1 MVRAV
6 TRREILTAAGLG
18 TAASCARGGRKRVAV
33 IPKGT
38 SHMFWVT
45 VRAGALAAGKEFGLD
60 VQWNGPNQ
68 ETEIGRQIQILDA
81 AIAQRVDG
89 IVLAAC
95 DRKALVQPVDKAVA
109 AGIPV
114 TIFDSGLDSTN
125 YMSWVAT
132 DNVAAG
138 AMGARAL
145 AKLIGGKGKVAII
158 QHVPGSVSTMD
169 RETGFEMTLE
179 KEFPEIKVVQKLY
192 GMSDR
197 AKAMSAAENILTANP
212 DLAGMFAST
221 EPSASG
227 LLLAVKARGLG
238 GKLKVVGFDANDSM
252 IEEVRAGN
260 LHAMVVQ
267 DPFKIGFEAV
277 HTIAIKLSGKE
288 APRRMDLEAVVVSKE
303 NIDTPGIRKLLKP
316 DVMA

>member
-1 MVRAV
+1 M
-6 TRREILTAAGLG
+6 TRREALVAAAGAM
-18 TAASCARGGRKRVAV
+18 AAGCARDQRKRVAV

-68 ETEIGRQIQILDA
+68 ETEIGRQIQIVDS

-95 DRKALVQPVDKAVA
+95 DRKALVQTVDKAVA

-114 TIFDSGLDSTN
+114 TVFDSGLDSTN

-132 DNVAAG
+132 DNIAAG

-145 AKLIGGKGKVAII
+145 AKLIGGKGKVAVI

-169 RETGFEMTLE
+169 RETGFEDAIA
-179 KEFPEIKVVQKLY
+179 KEFPEIKIVQKLY

-197 AKAMSAAENILTANP
+197 AKAMSAAENILTAHP
-212 DLAGMFAST
+212 DLDGMFAST

-238 GKLKVVGFDANDSM
+238 GKLKVVGFDANDTM

-288 APRRMDLEAVVVSKE
+288 APKRMDLEAVVVSKD
-303 NIDTPGIRKLLKP
+303 NLDTPAIQKLLKP
-316 DVMA
+316 DIKA

>member
-1 MVRAV
+1 M
-6 TRREILTAAGLG
+6 TRREALVAAAGAM
-18 TAASCARGGRKRVAV
+18 AAGCARDQRKRVVV

-68 ETEIGRQIQILDA
+68 ETEIGRQIQIVDS
-81 AIAQRVDG
+81 AISQRVDG

-95 DRKALVQPVDKAVA
+95 DRKALVQTVDKAVA

-114 TIFDSGLDSTN
+114 TVFDSGLDSTN

-145 AKLIGGKGKVAII
+145 AKLIGGKGKVAVI

-169 RETGFEMTLE
+169 RETGFEDAIA
-179 KEFPEIKVVQKLY
+179 KEFPEIKIVQKLY

-197 AKAMSAAENILTANP
+197 AKAMSAAENILTAHP
-212 DLAGMFAST
+212 DLDGMFAST

-238 GKLKVVGFDANDSM
+238 GKMKVVGFDANDTM

-288 APRRMDLEAVVVSKE
+288 APKRMDLEAVVVSKE
-303 NIDTPGIRKLLKP
+303 NLDTPAIQKLLKP
-316 DVMA
+316 DIKA

>member
-1 MVRAV
+1 MAGAA
-6 TRREILTAAGLG
+6 AAGCG
-18 TAASCARGGRKRVAV
+18 RDQRKRVVV

-68 ETEIGRQIQILDA
+68 ETEIGRQIQIVDS
-81 AIAQRVDG
+81 AISQHVDG

-95 DRKALVQPVDKAVA
+95 DRKALVQTVDKAVA

-138 AMGARAL
+138 AMGARTL
-145 AKLIGGKGKVAII
+145 AKLIGGKGKVGVI

-169 RETGFEMTLE
+169 RENGFEE
-179 KEFPEIKVVQKLY
+179 AIAKEFPEIKIVQKLY

-197 AKAMSAAENILTANP
+197 AKAMAASENILTANP
-212 DLAGMFAST
+212 DLNGMFAST

-238 GKLKVVGFDANDSM
+238 GKLKVVGFDANDTM

-267 DPFKIGFEAV
+267 DPFKIGYEAV

-288 APRRMDLEAVVVSKE
+288 APKRMDLEAVVVSKE
-303 NIDTPGIRKLLKP
+303 NLDTPEIQKLLKP
-316 DVMA
+316 DIKA

>member
-1 MVRAV
+1 M
-6 TRREILTAAGLG
+6 
-18 TAASCARGGRKRVAV
+18 AASAAAALNCNRQQRKRVAV

-45 VRAGALAAGKEFGLD
+45 VRAGAMAAGNDFGLD

-68 ETEIGRQIQILDA
+68 ETEIGRQIQIVDS
-81 AIAQRVDG
+81 AIAQNVDG

-95 DRKALVQPVDKAVA
+95 DRRALVQPVDKAMA

-125 YMSWVAT
+125 FMSWVAT

-138 AMGARAL
+138 AMGARTL
-145 AKLIGGKGKVAII
+145 AKLIGGKGKVAVI

-169 RETGFEMTLE
+169 RESGFEEALA
-179 KEFPEIKVVQKLY
+179 KEFPSIRIVQRLY

-197 AKAMSAAENILTANP
+197 AKAMTAAENILTAHP
-212 DLAGMFAST
+212 DLDGMFAST

-238 GKLKVVGFDANDSM
+238 GKLKVVGFDANDAM

-267 DPFKIGFEAV
+267 DPFKIGYEAV
-277 HTIAIKLSGKE
+277 HTIAIKLSGKQ
-288 APRRMDLEAVVVSKE
+288 APARMDLQAVVVDRE
-303 NIDTPGIRKLLKP
+303 NLDTPSIRKLVKP
-316 DVMA
+316 DIAP